1 MKIIVLGSAAG
12 GGFPQW
18 NCNCRNC
25 AGQRSG
31 TIRATART
39 QSSIAVSKDGSEWLL
54 VNASPDILAQIRATP
69 ALQPARARRDSGIAA
84 VMLMDAQI
92 DHVTGL
98 LMLREG
104 KTLPLYCSASVWDD
118 LNTSLPLAPVLSH
131 YCGVH
136 WHPLQALHGGPA
148 MLPVEVPG
156 IEGIRFTPLSL
167 SSKAPPYSP
176 HRAHPGVG
184 DNIGLVIEDLEHGT
198 SLFYAPGLGL
208 IEQQVDAALRAADCV
223 LVDGT
228 FWSENEMI
236 EHGFSGKRAADMGHL
251 PQTGAQ
257 GMIAVLD
264 SLNAH
269 VNAHVKPRRK
279 ILIHINNTNP
289 ILDDDSEQRAL
300 LRRHGI
306 EVAFDGMEISL

>member
-1 MKIIVLGSAAG
+1 MKIIVLGAAAG

-25 AGQRSG
+25 SGLRSG
-31 TIRATART
+31 TIRASARS
-39 QSSIAVSKDGSEWLL
+39 QSSIAVSSNGKDWVL

-92 DHVTGL
+92 DHVTGV

-104 KTLPLYCSASVWDD
+104 KPLPLYCTAPVWQE
-118 LNTSLPLAPVLSH
+118 LNSTLPLVPVLSH
-131 YCGVH
+131 YCGVR
-136 WHPLQALHGGPA
+136 WHE
-148 MLPVEVPG
+148 LPVGGDATCVERMPSTQVPG

-167 SSKAPPYSP
+167 SSKAPPYSL
-176 HRAHPGVG
+176 HREHPETG
-184 DNIGLVIEDLEHGT
+184 DNIGLLIEDMASGK
-198 SLFYAPGLGL
+198 SVFYAPGLGA
-208 IEQQVDAALRAADCV
+208 IDPQVEAAMRSAHCV

-228 FWSENEMI
+228 FWSADEMI
-236 EHGFSGKRAADMGHL
+236 ELGFSKKSAADMGHL
-251 PQTGAQ
+251 PQSGKA

-264 SLNAH
+264 SIGE
-269 VNAHVKPRRK
+269 RRK
-279 ILIHINNTNP
+279 VLIHINNTNP
-289 ILDDDSEQRAL
+289 ILDDDSEQRAIL
-300 LRRHGI
+300 ARHGI